1 MRKKEDLALVT
12 VLALLE
18 EEVMHSPVVILF
30 HAATNRILPIWIG
43 EPEARAIALAFQ
55 HVNLS
60 RPLTHTLLRNVIHR
74 LGARLERVMI
84 DRFEN
89 NTYFA
94 KLSVRK
100 SEKRPALLIDSRPS
114 DAIALAL
121 EVEVPIYVAPS
132 ILETFGQEN
141 PFPTELFSQEKVAKP
156 QRTLTPEEVKN
167 LSKLL
172 EKARKREEQEGGGS

>member
-1 MRKKEDLALVT
+1 
-12 VLALLE
+12 
-18 EEVMHSPVVILF
+18 VVILF
-30 HAATNRILPIWIG
+30 HAPTNRILPIWIG

-74 LGARLERVMI
+74 LDATLERVMI

-100 SEKRPALLIDSRPS
+100 TQKRPLLLIDSRPS
-114 DAIALAL
+114 DAIAL
-121 EVEVPIYVAPS
+121 
-132 ILETFGQEN
+132 ILETFGQDN
-141 PFPTELFSQEKVAKP
+141 PFPTELFSPEKVSKP
-156 QRTLTPEEVKN
+156 QRTFTSEELEN

-172 EKARKREEQEGGGS
+172 EKARKREEQEGEKGSL

>member
-1 MRKKEDLALVT
+1 MRKKEELALVT

-30 HAATNRILPIWIG
+30 HAPTNRILPIWIG

-74 LGARLERVMI
+74 LGATLSHVSI

-94 KLSVRK
+94 KLSLK
-100 SEKRPALLIDSRPS
+100 KFEKRPANMLKICST
-114 DAIALAL
+114 
-121 EVEVPIYVAPS
+121 
-132 ILETFGQEN
+132 ET
-141 PFPTELFSQEKVAKP
+141 
-156 QRTLTPEEVKN
+156 
-167 LSKLL
+167 
-172 EKARKREEQEGGGS
+172 ARKKSHPKHVR